1 MKLIEHLGIK
11 NALFSRKIRVK
22 AATILR
28 PHRDHSATI
37 VKVRVQNGVKKCV
50 VTDCLIAS

>member
-1 MKLIEHLGIK
+1 MEHLGIK

-28 PHRDHSATI
+28 PHGDQTATI
-37 VKVRVQNGVKKCV
+37 VNVRVQNGVQKCV
-50 VTDCLIAS
+50 VIDCLIAS

>member
-11 NALFSRKIRVK
+11 NALFTRKIRVK
-22 AATILR
+22 AATTLR
-28 PHRDHSATI
+28 PHRDHTATI
-37 VKVRVQNGVKKCV
+37 VNVRVQNGVQNCV